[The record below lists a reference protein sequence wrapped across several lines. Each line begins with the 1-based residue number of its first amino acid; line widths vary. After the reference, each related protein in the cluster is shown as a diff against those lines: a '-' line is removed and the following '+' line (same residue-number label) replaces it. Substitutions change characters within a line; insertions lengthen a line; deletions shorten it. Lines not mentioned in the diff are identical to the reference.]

1 MKISAVFIAIKD
13 VTIAPL
19 LRVERLQLFM
29 SVVVDEISS
38 TIAMSWKSINSSDC
52 LR

>member
-1 MKISAVFIAIKD
+1 MKISVGFIAIMD

-19 LRVERLQLFM
+19 LERLQLFM

-38 TIAMSWKSINSSDC
+38 AIAMS
-52 LR
+52 

>member
-1 MKISAVFIAIKD
+1 MKISAVFNAIMD

-19 LRVERLQLFM
+19 LERLQLFM

-38 TIAMSWKSINSSDC
+38 AIAMP
-52 LR
+52 